1 MLMPDGNAFVFAGD
15 ESYGLQQPY
24 IALYS
29 MGDPYLTESYL
40 AWIMKIF
47 SYGNLSPVSNIQA
60 IAMSPD
66 GKQIVIAVGPYFGLI
81 SISAING
88 GILNSG

>member
-15 ESYGLQQPY
+15 ESYSARQPY
-24 IALYS
+24 IGLYS

-47 SYGNLSPVSNIQA
+47 SYGRLMQLTNIQA
-60 IAMSPD
+60 IARSPD
-66 GKQIVIAVGPYFGLI
+66 GKQIDIAMGP
-81 SISAING
+81 
-88 GILNSG
+88 

>member
-15 ESYGLQQPY
+15 VSYGAMQPY
-24 IALYS
+24 IGLYS

-47 SYGNLSPVSNIQA
+47 SYNNLPQLTYIQA
-60 IAMSPD
+60 IAMSQD
-66 GKQIVIAVGPYFGLI
+66 GKQIVIAVGP
-81 SISAING
+81 
-88 GILNSG
+88 